1 MIANGPVPGLGGNNV
16 LFTTSAS
23 APSLS
28 TSLLMSRL
36 TQYQGLLWWFLL
48 IIVVAIFIVAYLY
61 NLSRTVVSGGR
72 RGKKVVGG

>member
-1 MIANGPVPGLGGNNV
+1 MIANGPVPGLGGNNI
-16 LFTTSAS
+16 LFTTST
-23 APSLS
+23 PSLS

-48 IIVVAIFIVAYLY
+48 IIVVAIVIVAYLY